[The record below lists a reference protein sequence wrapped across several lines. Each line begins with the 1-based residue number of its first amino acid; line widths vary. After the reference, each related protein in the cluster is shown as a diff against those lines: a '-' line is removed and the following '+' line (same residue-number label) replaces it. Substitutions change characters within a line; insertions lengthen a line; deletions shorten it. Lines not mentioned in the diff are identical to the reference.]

1 MLGKK
6 VFFIKEF
13 VKLERIKDQIDFE
26 EYLKTYTKQ
35 KLQAIVN
42 DEIHN
47 DRNEEKNLSG
57 VHFVATYKESG
68 EVISDE
74 DLQRVMER
82 IRFEIRDTDILVK
95 WDEGEFILLLMECTI
110 ESAQKIAF
118 LLKSIVE
125 GKEYNGKHIEL
136 NYTITYHK
144 EDDTVESFLDRIEA
158 HTTA

>member
-13 VKLERIKDQIDFE
+13 IKQDKLKDQINFE
-26 EYLKTYTKQ
+26 EYLNTYTKQ
-35 KLQAIVN
+35 KLQAIIN
-42 DEIHN
+42 NEIHN

-57 VHFVATYKESG
+57 VHFILTYKENDES
-68 EVISDE
+68 VSD
-74 DLQRVMER
+74 DILDRILQR
-82 IRFEIRDTDILVK
+82 IKYEIRDTDILVK
-95 WDEGEFILLLMECTI
+95 WSEGEFILLLLECTI

-125 GKEYNGKHIEL
+125 GKTYNEKSVEL

-144 EDDTVESFLDRIEA
+144 EDDTVDSFLERIEA
-158 HTTA
+158 KTTA

>member
-13 VKLERIKDQIDFE
+13 TKLKQVKDQIDFE
-26 EYLKTYTKQ
+26 EYLKSYTKQ

-57 VHFVATYKESG
+57 VHFSVTYKEDQTP
-68 EVISDE
+68 VSD
-74 DLQRVMER
+74 DVLDRAIER
-82 IRFEIRDTDILVK
+82 IRYEIRDTDLLVK
-95 WDEGEFILLLMECTI
+95 WSEGEFVLLLLECTI

-118 LLKSIVE
+118 LLKSIIE
-125 GKEYNGKHIEL
+125 GKDYNGKKIEL

-144 EDDTVESFLDRIEA
+144 EDDTVESFLDRIEL